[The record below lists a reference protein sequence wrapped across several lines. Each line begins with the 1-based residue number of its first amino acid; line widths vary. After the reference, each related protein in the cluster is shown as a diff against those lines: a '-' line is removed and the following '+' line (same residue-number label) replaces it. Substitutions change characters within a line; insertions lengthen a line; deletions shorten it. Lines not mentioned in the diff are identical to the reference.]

1 MTTKLSSKRQGG
13 FDVQKAGDGAEELE
27 ISSASG
33 VKKLSSSRLFETS
46 KEVMIE
52 HDNEIYILRLTR
64 QNKLILT
71 K

>member
-1 MTTKLSSKRQGG
+1 MTTKLSSKRQGS
-13 FDVQKAGDGAEELE
+13 FDVHKAGDSAEELKN
-27 ISSASG
+27 SSASCI
-33 VKKLSSSRLFETS
+33 KKLNSSRLFETS

>member
-1 MTTKLSSKRQGG
+1 MNAITHAFEKSEDVKVLRIKKLESSK
-13 FDVQKAGDGAEELE
+13 
-27 ISSASG
+27 
-33 VKKLSSSRLFETS
+33 LFEAS

-52 HDNEIYILRLTR
+52 HDSEIYFLRLTR

>member
-1 MTTKLSSKRQGG
+1 MNMDTKEGTEI
-13 FDVQKAGDGAEELE
+13 DAMPVDGAEQGENIKVLN
-27 ISSASG
+27 I
-33 VKKLSSSRLFETS
+33 KKLTSIKLFEAS

-52 HDNEIYILRLTR
+52 HDSEIYFLRLTR

>member
-1 MTTKLSSKRQGG
+1 MSFNVETDANDAGKGEHSKTSHIRKLSSIK
-13 FDVQKAGDGAEELE
+13 
-27 ISSASG
+27 
-33 VKKLSSSRLFETS
+33 LFEAA

-52 HDNEIYILRLTR
+52 HDREIYFLRLTR

>member
-1 MTTKLSSKRQGG
+1 MTTKLNSKEKGS
-13 FDVQKAGDGAEELE
+13 FDVLKVDDSAAELN
-27 ISSASG
+27 SGGVTSA
-33 VKKLSSSRLFETS
+33 KKLSSSKLFEAS

-52 HDNEIYILRLTR
+52 HDNDIYILRLTR

>member
-1 MTTKLSSKRQGG
+1 MTTKLSSKRQGS

>member
-1 MTTKLSSKRQGG
+1 MTTKLSSKRQGS
-13 FDVQKAGDGAEELE
+13 FDVHKAGDGDEELE
-27 ISSASG
+27 RSSASG
-33 VKKLSSSRLFETS
+33 VKKLSSSRLFDTS

>member
-1 MTTKLSSKRQGG
+1 MTTKSCSKRQGG
-13 FDVQKAGDGAEELE
+13 FDVHKSGGSAEELE
-27 ISSASG
+27 KNNASG
-33 VKKLSSSRLFETS
+33 VIKLSSSRLFEAS

-52 HDNEIYILRLTR
+52 HDHEIYILRLTR